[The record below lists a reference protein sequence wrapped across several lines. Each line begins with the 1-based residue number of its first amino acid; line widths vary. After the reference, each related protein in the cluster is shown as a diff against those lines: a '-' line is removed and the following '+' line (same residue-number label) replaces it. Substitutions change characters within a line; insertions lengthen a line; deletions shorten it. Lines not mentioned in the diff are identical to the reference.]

1 MALPAKKEP
10 EEVIIPDGGIADF
23 IISDED
29 FEELARQEASKTYG
43 AAGIAEFQ
51 EQASRMAKYGRGG
64 DQFVAHL
71 APGEIIVPAPLI
83 ENNPE
88 LRDSIFGHLREMGIE
103 NPEQYVVGASAN
115 SINPETGL
123 MEFGFLSKVF
133 KGVKRVVKGVGKVLK
148 KAAPIILPIIGTAVL
163 GPVWGAALGSGIATL
178 INGGSLKDAAISAAI
193 SGGTG
198 AVVSGFGGPGNFGQ
212 NVSQAMDAGSY
223 LNTVGSRLGST
234 IDSGEFFSE
243 GSVFGRPGA
252 ATTGAPTT
260 GGPDTFSASTL
271 PDVPAAG
278 SPTGVDV
285 ASADLSYMPDVSG
298 VPAAGP
304 SPSPETMRALQSGR
318 VNAGATTVSPYKTS
332 VAVPK
337 PKPTVFDTPVYG
349 YDPTFTPAPA
359 AAAST
364 ATPTTIAG
372 DVGPYGGIDYS
383 YMDAGYQT
391 AAPTSG
397 GSFFQQAGDYAETA
411 GDYLFRGGQSREAL
425 SQAAEA
431 ARIKAQN
438 ASLVSSAASGI
449 SPTSAAARSAA
460 IKAGDAA
467 AASAGPGLIERFG
480 PTAALTGA
488 GLLAGGFFKTP
499 VPTEEELS
507 PLGLKRGPTGADLLA
522 ADVAAG
528 GTQYTLPTA
537 AITPTSATGPTTVAS
552 AYGLPESPQVASLQ
566 EYLARQRERLQNPF
580 GPMRAAEGGEV
591 YPRRNGGIMPYEG
604 TQNEDSVRAL
614 LMPGEFVMTTN
625 AVKGAGNG
633 DLNRGINNM
642 YGIMRGLE
650 QRGRAMS

>member
-1 MALPAKKEP
+1 MALPAEKEL
-10 EEVIIPDGGIADF
+10 EEVIVPDGGIADF

-29 FEELARQEASKTYG
+29 YDELARQEASKTFG
-43 AAGIAEFQ
+43 ESGGIAEFQ
-51 EQASRMAKYGRGG
+51 EQAARMAKYGRGG

-71 APGEIIVPAPLI
+71 APGEIVVPAPLI

-123 MEFGFLSKVF
+123 MEFGFLSRVF
-133 KGVKRVVKGVGKVLK
+133 KGVKKVVKGVGKVLK
-148 KAAPIILPIIGTAVL
+148 KAAPIILPIVGTAVL

-198 AVVSGFGGPGNFGQ
+198 AVISGFGGPGSFGQ

-234 IDSGEFFSE
+234 MKSGEFFSE

-252 ATTGAPTT
+252 TTT

-271 PDVPAAG
+271 PDVPAAA
-278 SPTGVDV
+278 SPTGVEV
-285 ASADLSYMPDVSG
+285 ASADLTYMPDVTG
-298 VPAAGP
+298 VPATPP
-304 SPSPETMRALQSGR
+304 SPSSETMRALQSGR
-318 VNAGATTVSPYKTS
+318 VNAGATTVSPYDTT

-337 PKPTVFDTPVYG
+337 PKPTVPTPVFDTPVYG
-349 YDPTFTPAPA
+349 DTFTSSFPDVSYGVPSGAGTVSGDIYPTLPDLPSQPGLVDRSVSA
-359 AAAST
+359 VQNYGKRLYEEPLTTLGDTFFPSGPTLEEVTGSAQYT
-364 ATPTTIAG
+364 NLVKPTTQG
-372 DVGPYGGIDYS
+372 
-383 YMDAGYQT
+383 
-391 AAPTSG
+391 
-397 GSFFQQAGDYAETA
+397 
-411 GDYLFRGGQSREAL
+411 
-425 SQAAEA
+425 
-431 ARIKAQN
+431 
-438 ASLVSSAASGI
+438 
-449 SPTSAAARSAA
+449 
-460 IKAGDAA
+460 
-467 AASAGPGLIERFG
+467 
-480 PTAALTGA
+480 GA
-488 GLLAGGFFKTP
+488 GLTPDKAFDLVSKKMSPGFIRSYLPLAAAGTAGAAALGFFDTP
-499 VPTEEELS
+499 EPTEEELS
-507 PLGLKRGPTGADLLA
+507 PLALQRGPTGAELLA

-528 GTQYTLPTA
+528 GTQYTLPPE
-537 AITPTSATGPTTVAS
+537 AITPTYAAGSTTVPS

-566 EYLARQRERLQNPF
+566 EYLRQQRERLQNPF
-580 GPMRAAEGGEV
+580 GPIRAAEGGEV

-604 TQNEDSVRAL
+604 TPNEDSVRAL

-650 QRGRAMS
+650 RRGRAMS

>member
-318 VNAGATTVSPYKTS
+318 VNAAATTVSPLDTS

-337 PKPTVFDTPVYG
+337 LKPTVPTPVFDTPVYG
-349 YDPTFTPAPA
+349 DTFTSSFPDVNYGVPSGAGTVSGDIYPTLPDLPSQPGLVDRSVA
-359 AAAST
+359 A
-364 ATPTTIAG
+364 
-372 DVGPYGGIDYS
+372 V
-383 YMDAGYQT
+383 Q
-391 AAPTSG
+391 
-397 GSFFQQAGDYAETA
+397 DYATRLAEEPLTTL
-411 GDYLFRGGQSREAL
+411 GDTFFPS
-425 SQAAEA
+425 
-431 ARIKAQN
+431 
-438 ASLVSSAASGI
+438 
-449 SPTSAAARSAA
+449 
-460 IKAGDAA
+460 
-467 AASAGPGLIERFG
+467 G
-480 PTAALTGA
+480 PTATEITNTPDYAALLKKGVSPDVAIKTLQSQMSPGLFQRTLPLAAAGTLGA
-488 GLLAGGFFKTP
+488 AAFGLFDTP

-604 TQNEDSVRAL
+604 TPNEDSVRAL

-633 DLNRGINNM
+633 NLNNGIDNM

-650 QRGRAMS
+650 RRGRAMA

>member
-1 MALPAKKEP
+1 MALPAEQEL

-29 FEELARQEASKTYG
+29 YDELARQEASKTFG
-43 AAGIAEFQ
+43 ESGGIAEFK
-51 EQASRMAKYGRGG
+51 EQAARMAEYGRGG

-71 APGEIIVPAPLI
+71 APGEIVVPAPLI

-123 MEFGFLSKVF
+123 MEFGFLSNIF
-133 KGVKRVVKGVGKVLK
+133 KGVKKVVKGVGKVLK
-148 KAAPIILPIIGTAVL
+148 KAAPIVLPIIGTAVL

-193 SGGTG
+193 SGGIG
-198 AVVSGFGGPGNFGQ
+198 AFTAGIGGPGTFGQ
-212 NVSQAMDAGSY
+212 NLSQAVDAGSY

-234 IDSGEFFSE
+234 VNTGEFFSE
-243 GSVFGRPGA
+243 GSIFGRPGA
-252 ATTGAPTT
+252 TGATTAGAPTT
-260 GGPDTFSASTL
+260 GGPDTFSASAL
-271 PDVPAAG
+271 PDVSPAA

-285 ASADLSYMPDVSG
+285 ASIDPTYVPDVSN
-298 VPAAGP
+298 VPAVGP

-318 VNAGATTVSPYKTS
+318 ANAAAATVSPYDTS
-332 VAVPK
+332 VAVPRVK
-337 PKPTVFDTPVYG
+337 PPVPEFTQIDYG
-349 YDPTFTPAPA
+349 TYDPTFE
-359 AAAST
+359 
-364 ATPTTIAG
+364 IAN
-372 DVGPYGGIDYS
+372 V
-383 YMDAGYQT
+383 MDAGYQA
-391 AAPTSG
+391 AAPER
-397 GSFFQQAGDYAETA
+397 SFFQTAGEYAETA
-411 GDYLFRGGQSREAL
+411 GDYLFRGGQSKEAI

-438 ASLVSSAASGI
+438 ASLVSSAASNI
-449 SPTSAAARSAA
+449 SPTSAAAQSAA
-460 IKAGDAA
+460 IKAGEAA
-467 AASAGPGLIERFG
+467 AAAAQPGLIERFG

-488 GLLAGGFFKTP
+488 GLLAGGFFNTP

-507 PLGLKRGPTGADLLA
+507 PLGLQRGPTGADLLA

-537 AITPTSATGPTTVAS
+537 AITPTSATGLTTVAS

-566 EYLARQRERLQNPF
+566 EYLRQQRERLQNPF

-591 YPRRNGGIMPYEG
+591 YPRRTGGIMPYEG
-604 TQNEDSVRAL
+604 TPNEDSVRAL
-614 LMPGEFVMTTN
+614 LMPGEFVMTQN

>member
-123 MEFGFLSKVF
+123 MEFGFLSSIF
-133 KGVKRVVKGVGKVLK
+133 KGVKKVVKGVGKVLK

-198 AVVSGFGGPGNFGQ
+198 AVASGFGGPGNFGQ

-252 ATTGAPTT
+252 PTATAP
-260 GGPDTFSASTL
+260 DASVT
-271 PDVPAAG
+271 AATR
-278 SPTGVDV
+278 PGVDV
-285 ASADLSYMPDVSG
+285 ASADLNYMPDVSN

-304 SPSPETMRALQSGR
+304 SPSSETMRALQSGR
-318 VNAGATTVSPYKTS
+318 ANAAATTVSPYDTS
-332 VAVPK
+332 VAVPRVK
-337 PKPTVFDTPVYG
+337 PPVPTPVFDTPVYG

-391 AAPTSG
+391 TAAPER
-397 GSFFQQAGDYAETA
+397 SFFQQAGDYADTA
-411 GDYLFRGGQSREAL
+411 GDYLFRGGQSKVDIAQAGETARLAATKASL
-425 SQAAEA
+425 NSSAAAGITGSAAEA
-431 ARIKAQN
+431 
-438 ASLVSSAASGI
+438 
-449 SPTSAAARSAA
+449 AA
-460 IKAGDAA
+460 IKAGEVAA
-467 AASAGPGLIERFG
+467 AAAQPGLITRFG

-488 GLLAGGFFKTP
+488 GLLAGGLLDTP

-604 TQNEDSVRAL
+604 TPNEDSVRAL

-633 DLNRGINNM
+633 NLNNGIDNM

-650 QRGRAMS
+650 RRGRAMS

>member
-123 MEFGFLSKVF
+123 MEFGFLSSIF
-133 KGVKRVVKGVGKVLK
+133 KGVKKVVKGVGRVLK

-198 AVVSGFGGPGNFGQ
+198 AVVSGFGGPAGSSFGE
-212 NVSQAMDAGSY
+212 NVSRAMDAGSY

-285 ASADLSYMPDVSG
+285 ASYGDAAFSVVPEGTGTGIRKTTSG
-298 VPAAGP
+298 DFLKDQFAA
-304 SPSPETMRALQSGR
+304 SRTA
-318 VNAGATTVSPYKTS
+318 VSPLDTS
-332 VAVPK
+332 VPVPKVKPAVPT
-337 PKPTVFDTPVYG
+337 PVFDTPVYG
-349 YDPTFTPAPA
+349 DTFTSSFPDVSYGVPSGAGTVSGDIYPTLPDLPPQPNFVDRSVA
-359 AAAST
+359 AVQDYGT
-364 ATPTTIAG
+364 RLFDEPLTTLG
-372 DVGPYGGIDYS
+372 DTFFP
-383 YMDAGYQT
+383 
-391 AAPTSG
+391 SG
-397 GSFFQQAGDYAETA
+397 
-411 GDYLFRGGQSREAL
+411 
-425 SQAAEA
+425 
-431 ARIKAQN
+431 
-438 ASLVSSAASGI
+438 
-449 SPTSAAARSAA
+449 PTSAEIVKTPEFAALRAKGISADVA
-460 IKAGDAA
+460 LKTLQSQMSPGLFQRTLPLAVAGTAGAA
-467 AASAGPGLIERFG
+467 AFGLFD
-480 PTAALTGA
+480 
-488 GLLAGGFFKTP
+488 TP

-507 PLGLKRGPTGADLLA
+507 PLGLQRGPTGADLLA

-633 DLNRGINNM
+633 NLNNGIDNM

-650 QRGRAMS
+650 RRGRAMS